1 MTRLPH
7 VYISHSWS
15 LGDDYD
21 KLREVLAASDHTV
34 RLNGLPVD
42 HPVHAT
48 TSDSELRAEMRKHM
62 VHTQMLIVQ
71 AGTYERFARWIEEEI
86 NLAHYGY
93 QVRRPVLAIVPF
105 DAPPRMGTLLERA
118 DRVVMW
124 SHDSILNAVHDL
136 IEAPLEP
143 AVGTVAVEPMPATER
158 LHAHRFMPP
167 TVVPRRSAVRQ
178 APQLS
183 AAALRRSLFGAA
195 LPEPAAS

>member
-21 KLREVLAASDHTV
+21 KLREVLAGCDHTV

-42 HPVHAT
+42 HPAHAGT
-48 TSDSELRAEMRKHM
+48 CDGELRAQMRRHM

-124 SHDSILNAVHDL
+124 SHGSILSAVNDL

-143 AVGTVAVEPMPATER
+143 AVVVAAPEPMPVAERPHARRFVPPPATQ
-158 LHAHRFMPP
+158 
-167 TVVPRRSAVRQ
+167 RRSAVRQ

-183 AAALRRSLFGAA
+183 ASALRRSLFGGA
-195 LPEPAAS
+195 LPEPLAS

>member
-21 KLREVLAASDHTV
+21 KLREVLADCDHTV

-42 HPVHAT
+42 HPVHAAP
-48 TSDSELRAEMRKHM
+48 SDCELRAEMRKQM
-62 VHTQMLIVQ
+62 ANTQMLIVQ

-124 SHDSILNAVHDL
+124 SHGSILNAVQDL
-136 IEAPLEP
+136 IAAPLEP
-143 AVGTVAVEPMPATER
+143 AASMVAPEPMPESVS
-158 LHAHRFMPP
+158 LHAHRFVPAP
-167 TVVPRRSAVRQ
+167 VVPRRSAVRQ
-178 APQLS
+178 PPQLS
-183 AAALRRSLFGAA
+183 ASALRRSLFGGA